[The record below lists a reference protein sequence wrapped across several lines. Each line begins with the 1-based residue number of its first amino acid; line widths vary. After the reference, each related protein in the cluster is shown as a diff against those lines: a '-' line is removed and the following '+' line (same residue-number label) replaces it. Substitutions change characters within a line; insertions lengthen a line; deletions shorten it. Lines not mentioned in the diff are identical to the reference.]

1 MPGKIR
7 IPSYEEKEIQTTNA
21 EEVSL
26 MAAPRNSLVL
36 YEHRDFGGGR
46 KRIINVTEYSPTSL
60 YSLHTIN
67 FKDCL
72 SSLEWNLDEGIV
84 VTLYE
89 DHDGG
94 GRQYQVW
101 GVGRDSSTHN
111 NNFKDCASSWNWY
124 RSRS

>member
-7 IPSYEEKEIQTTNA
+7 MPSYEEKELVTTNA
-21 EEVSL
+21 EEALVST
-26 MAAPRNSLVL
+26 PRNSLVL
-36 YEHRDFGGGR
+36 YEDRNFKGGR
-46 KRIINVTEYSPTSL
+46 IRIINVTEYSPTSL

-72 SSLEWNLDEGIV
+72 SSLQWNLDEGIV
-84 VTLYE
+84 VTMYE

-101 GVGRDSSTHN
+101 GVGQDSSTHN

-124 RSRS
+124 RYRS